1 LAIRIICAD
10 RPYILD
16 AELFNATQQN
26 LNAIANLAHC
36 DEESDEYN
44 AISQNLSSVELDA
57 LCDHDFEIAT
67 TLLPIQTV
75 GVQGDGRTYSYVA
88 ALSTSERPIPWVTLE
103 RLARIIP
110 RLLHNINRVVYVF
123 GDAVE
128 FPISDVTRTYLNE
141 MIVERLQW
149 ADRIASQV
157 LNGLDEDSMKDPSLE
172 NCVHRIQQVNFFIFS
187 SRSHK
192 MVLTKCCD

>member
-1 LAIRIICAD
+1 MAIRIICAD

-187 SRSHK
+187 S
-192 MVLTKCCD
+192 